1 MFTARRLR
9 QATAIAVT
17 TALLTL
23 GAVAVSSQATTPSY
37 PIDHGVV
44 TITTT
49 INGSAQ
55 RLQETGNPYHWH
67 SAARNVAIT
76 PASWNSVEHEWHLVQ
91 VGENQ
96 YRFIGASGRAL
107 QRTGNAEWPGG
118 ATNVV
123 TSPASWNSSEQ
134 IWTMTGVTASE
145 WTVNIVSPVAAT
157 AAEGTLTPNSAP
169 YYPFLE
175 AANVQ
180 AGTGTITTSTNWTVA
195 FVNGVPP
202 APRLSM
208 ETTRV
213 NVPVNPFTT
222 TTLRFDGSLGRAS
235 TLSWDLAGPLAPLH
249 GSCHSLNWIGAPTW
263 DVGSVAVTADG
274 ELPTSWNQLSTPG
287 CYSYSLTLAP
297 TGAGDVVRVGF
308 GVDQFTVLVP

>member
-1 MFTARRLR
+1 MITARRLR
-9 QATAIAVT
+9 LATAVAIT
-17 TALLTL
+17 TALLTA
-23 GAVAVSSQATTPSY
+23 GAAVSSQASTPTY
-37 PIDHGVV
+37 PIDHGLV

-49 INGSAQ
+49 INGTPQ

-67 SAARNVAIT
+67 SAARYVAIT
-76 PASWNSVEHEWHLVQ
+76 PASWNSVEHEWRLIQ

-118 ATNVV
+118 ATYVV

-134 IWTMTGVTASE
+134 IWNMTGVTAAE

-157 AAEGTLTPNSAP
+157 AAEGTLTPNAAP

-195 FVNGVPP
+195 FVTSAAP

-222 TTLRFDGSLGRAS
+222 TTLRVDGLLGRAS
-235 TLSWDLAGPLAPLH
+235 TLSWHLAGPLAPLH
-249 GSCHSLNWIGAPTW
+249 GSCHSLDWIGAPIF
-263 DVGSVAVTADG
+263 DVGSVAATTDG
-274 ELPTSWNQLSTPG
+274 GVPASWNQLSSPG
-287 CYSYSLTLAP
+287 CYSYSPSHTP
-297 TGAGDVVRVGF
+297 MGAGDVVHVGF
-308 GVDQFTVLVP
+308 GGDPFTVLVP